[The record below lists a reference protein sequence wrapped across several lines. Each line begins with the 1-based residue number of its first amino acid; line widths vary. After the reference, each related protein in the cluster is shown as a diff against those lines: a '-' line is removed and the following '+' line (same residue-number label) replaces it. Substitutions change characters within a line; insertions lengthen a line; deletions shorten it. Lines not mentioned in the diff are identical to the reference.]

1 METLDEVQEFNKI
14 GKHSRDMTR
23 EHAFF
28 GEIQWEYRKDSW
40 IGYIKTAIPRP
51 TIRHHPAIATPKKI
65 EKLKTWN
72 DSYLLGGE
80 LPTARKWVSSPQ

>member
-1 METLDEVQEFNKI
+1 METLDEVQEFNKF
-14 GKHSRDMTR
+14 GKHSRDMIR

-28 GEIQWEYRKDSW
+28 GGIQWEYRKDSW
-40 IGYIKTAIPRP
+40 IDYIKTAIPLP
-51 TIRHHPAIATPKKI
+51 TIRHHPAI

-80 LPTARKWVSSPQ
+80 LPTARKWVSSPQL